1 MRQRY
6 RLYKRKNGGRY
17 YIHDDVTGKQESLGT
32 NDRATAVRL
41 FHSRKEAEQQ
51 PAVNLQIA
59 RAYLAASD
67 PQIATRDWQFVMD
80 ELVKLKKDQTQHRW
94 QTAIK
99 DKAFDSIRHLP
110 LLETRPEHFLRVLEA
125 GKVST
130 NVYLR
135 RIHNFALDMT
145 WLPWPVLAKK
155 RWPAVEFKEKRGITL
170 AEHLAIVAREQNP
183 ERKAFYKLAW
193 HLGASQSDL
202 AFLEAENVDWDNHV
216 ISYKRMKTDTVA
228 IMRFDE
234 DMAEILRDLPGSGPL
249 FPYLRTVRAGDRAT
263 EFRQRCAGL
272 KHQRCHL
279 AFVSVCVGGTGESG
293 RLSRTIC
300 ASEFGPQQQGH
311 DAGLF
316 TQGRGGNAIVE
327 RIRTATKSHHRKP

>member
-6 RLYKRKNGGRY
+6 RLYRRKNGGRY

-32 NDRATAVRL
+32 SDRAIAVRL
-41 FHSRKEAEQQ
+41 FHSRPKAQQQ

-67 PQIATRDWQFVMD
+67 PQIATRNWQFVMD

-94 QTAIK
+94 KTAIK

-145 WLPWPVLAKK
+145 WLPWPVIVKRQWPKVEYKAK
-155 RWPAVEFKEKRGITL
+155 RAITWE
-170 AEHLAIVAREQNP
+170 EHQAIVSRELNP
-183 ERKAFYKLAW
+183 
-193 HLGASQSDL
+193 
-202 AFLEAENVDWDNHV
+202 
-216 ISYKRMKTDTVA
+216 
-228 IMRFDE
+228 
-234 DMAEILRDLPGSGPL
+234 
-249 FPYLRTVRAGDRAT
+249 
-263 EFRQRCAGL
+263 
-272 KHQRCHL
+272 
-279 AFVSVCVGGTGESG
+279 
-293 RLSRTIC
+293 
-300 ASEFGPQQQGH
+300 
-311 DAGLF
+311 
-316 TQGRGGNAIVE
+316 
-327 RIRTATKSHHRKP
+327 